1 MPGLRSWRRR
11 TTSVPA
17 PRKYPDELRERAIR
31 EVRTTGRPVAHVA
44 KDLGIH
50 KEALRQW
57 VRQAEA
63 DHGERDD
70 RLTTAERD
78 ELRQLRKENAELKRA
93 NEILKAASVFFC
105 PGDRPSPDEAEQVI
119 DHLRQM
125 DLGVDPVCRV
135 LELSPS
141 TYFARKKRPKSARRL
156 RDEQLMPMIE
166 EIHAQSGGTYGAR
179 RITRALRRKAVD
191 VARCTVERLMA
202 ELDLEGVVR
211 GQRRRTTIPEL
222 SAPRPPDL
230 VDRDF
235 TASQPDQLWVAD
247 MTYVRT
253 WSGWAYVAFVLD
265 VFSRMIVGWQIANHM
280 RTELPLDA
288 LEMALWRR
296 RIKKDSGLIHHS
308 DRGSQYVSIRYTDRL
323 ADIGASASVGSVAD
337 SYDNAMAE
345 ALNGT
350 FKAELIEMQGPWKD
364 VDQVERAIFQWVTWY
379 NEERL
384 HSALDYVPPAEYER
398 DFWQGQERV
407 PQSA

>member
-1 MPGLRSWRRR
+1 M
-11 TTSVPA
+11 PA
-17 PRKYPDELRERAIR
+17 PRKYPDELRERVIR
-31 EVRTTGRPVAHVA
+31 EVRTSGRPIAHVA

-50 KEALRQW
+50 KEALRGW

-63 DHGERDD
+63 DRGERDD
-70 RLTTAERD
+70 QLTTTEQD
-78 ELRQLRKENAELKRA
+78 ELGQLRGEVVELRRV

-105 PGDRPSPDEAEQVI
+105 SGDRPSPDEAEQVI
-119 DHLRQM
+119 DHLR
-125 DLGVDPVCRV
+125 DRGLGVDPVCRV
-135 LELSPS
+135 LALSPS
-141 TYFARKKRPKSARRL
+141 TYFARKKRPKPARRL
-156 RDEQLMPMIE
+156 RDEQLMPLIE
-166 EIHAQSGGTYGAR
+166 QVHAESGGAYGAR
-179 RITRALRRKAVD
+179 RITRALGRRGHG

-202 ELDLEGVVR
+202 ELGLEGVIR
-211 GQRRRTTIPEL
+211 GRRRRTTVPEP

-235 TASQPDQLWVAD
+235 TASRPDQLWVAD

-265 VFSRMIVGWQIANHM
+265 VYSRMIVGWQVANHM

-296 RIKKDSGLIHHS
+296 RIKKDSGLVHHS
-308 DRGSQYVSIRYTDRL
+308 DRGSQYVSIRHTDRL
-323 ADIGASASVGSVAD
+323 DDIGASASVGSVAD

-364 VDQVERAIFQWVTWY
+364 VEQVERAIFQWVTWY

-384 HSALDYVPPAEYER
+384 HSALDYVPPAEYEQDYWR
-398 DFWQGQERV
+398 SQEPA

>member
-1 MPGLRSWRRR
+1 MA
-11 TTSVPA
+11 A

-31 EVRTTGRPVAHVA
+31 EVRTTGRPIAHVA

-50 KEALRQW
+50 KEALRGW

-63 DHGERDD
+63 DRGERDD
-70 RLTTAERD
+70 RLTTAEQD
-78 ELRQLRKENAELKRA
+78 ELKQLRKEVAELRRA
-93 NEILKAASVFFC
+93 NEILKAASVFFA

-119 DHLRQM
+119 DHLR
-125 DLGVDPVCRV
+125 DRGLGVDPVCRV

-156 RDEQLMPMIE
+156 RDEQLMPLIE
-166 EIHAQSGGTYGAR
+166 KIHAESGATYGAR
-179 RITRALRRKAVD
+179 RITRALRRKGHE

-202 ELDLEGVVR
+202 ELGLEGVIR
-211 GQRRRTTIPEL
+211 GRRRRTTVPEP

-235 TASQPDQLWVAD
+235 TASHPDQLWVAD

-265 VFSRMIVGWQIANHM
+265 VYSRTIVGWQVANHM

-323 ADIGASASVGSVAD
+323 SDIGASASVGSVAD

-364 VDQVERAIFQWVTWY
+364 VDQVERAIFQWITWY

-384 HSALDYVPPAEYER
+384 HSALDYVPPAEYE
-398 DFWQGQERV
+398 E
-407 PQSA
+407 A

>member
-1 MPGLRSWRRR
+1 M
-11 TTSVPA
+11 PA
-17 PRKYPDELRERAIR
+17 PRKYPDELRERAVR
-31 EVRTTGRPVAHVA
+31 EVRTTGRPIAHVA
-44 KDLGIH
+44 NNLGIH
-50 KEALRQW
+50 KEALRGW

-63 DHGERDD
+63 DSGERDD
-70 RLTTAERD
+70 RLTSVERE
-78 ELRQLRKENAELKRA
+78 ELKQLRKEVAELRRA
-93 NEILKAASVFFC
+93 NEILKAASAPFC
-105 PGDRPSPDEAEQVI
+105 PGARPPPDEADQVI
-119 DHLRQM
+119 DSLK
-125 DLGVDPVCRV
+125 DSGFGVGPVCRV
-135 LELSPS
+135 LGWSESA
-141 TYFARKKRPKSARRL
+141 YYARKKRPKSARRL
-156 RDEQLMPMIE
+156 RDEQLTPLIGQV
-166 EIHAQSGGTYGAR
+166 HAESGGTYGAR
-179 RITRALRRKAVD
+179 RITRALRRKGVD
-191 VARCTVERLMA
+191 LARCTVERLMR
-202 ELDLEGVVR
+202 ELGLEGVIR
-211 GQRRRTTIPEL
+211 GQRRRTTVPEP

-235 TASQPDQLWVAD
+235 TASRPDQLWVAD

-265 VFSRMIVGWQIANHM
+265 VYSRMIVGWQVANHM

-308 DRGSQYVSIRYTDRL
+308 DRRSQYVSIRYTDRL
-323 ADIGASASVGSVAD
+323 ADVGASASVGSVAD

-384 HSALDYVPPAEYER
+384 HSALDYMPPAEYEQV
-398 DFWQGQERV
+398 FWRSQEHI

>member
-1 MPGLRSWRRR
+1 M
-11 TTSVPA
+11 PA

-135 LELSPS
+135 LQLSPS
-141 TYFARKKRPKSARRL
+141 TYFARKKRPKSAHRL
-156 RDEQLMPMIE
+156 RDEQLRPVIE

-179 RITRALRRKAVD
+179 RITRALRRRGVD

-202 ELDLEGVVR
+202 ELDLESVIR
-211 GQRRRTTIPEL
+211 GQRRRTTVPEP

-296 RIKKDSGLIHHS
+296 HVKKDSGLVHHS

-384 HSALDYVPPAEYER
+384 HSALDYLPPAEYER

>member
-1 MPGLRSWRRR
+1 MA
-11 TTSVPA
+11 A

-31 EVRTTGRPVAHVA
+31 EVRTTGRPIAHVA

-50 KEALRQW
+50 KEALRGW

-63 DHGERDD
+63 DRGERDD
-70 RLTTAERD
+70 RLTTAELD
-78 ELRQLRKENAELKRA
+78 ELKQLRKEVAELRRA

-119 DHLRQM
+119 DHLRERG
-125 DLGVDPVCRV
+125 LGVDPVCRV

-156 RDEQLMPMIE
+156 RDEQLMPLIE
-166 EIHAQSGGTYGAR
+166 EVHTESGGTYGAR
-179 RITRALRRKAVD
+179 RITRALRRKGHG

-202 ELDLEGVVR
+202 ELGLEGVIR
-211 GQRRRTTIPEL
+211 GRRRRTTIPEP

-235 TASQPDQLWVAD
+235 TASRPDQLWVAD

-265 VFSRMIVGWQIANHM
+265 VYSRMIVGWQVANHM

-364 VDQVERAIFQWVTWY
+364 VDQVERAIFQWITWY

-384 HSALDYVPPAEYER
+384 HSALDYVPPAEYEEA
-398 DFWQGQERV
+398 FWRSQEQT

>member
-1 MPGLRSWRRR
+1 M
-11 TTSVPA
+11 PA
-17 PRKYPDELRERAIR
+17 PRKYPDELRERAVR

-44 KDLGIH
+44 RDLGIH
-50 KEALRQW
+50 KEALRGW

-63 DHGERDD
+63 DAGDRDD
-70 RLTTAERD
+70 RLTTAERE
-78 ELRQLRKENAELKRA
+78 ELKQLPKEVAELKRA

-119 DHLRQM
+119 DHLRQKG
-125 DLGVDPVCRV
+125 LGVDPVCRV

-156 RDEQLMPMIE
+156 RDEQLMPLIE
-166 EIHAQSGGTYGAR
+166 RVHAESGGTYGAR
-179 RITRALRRKAVD
+179 RITRALRRKGVQ

-202 ELDLEGVVR
+202 ELGLEGVIR
-211 GQRRRTTIPEL
+211 GQRRRTTVPEP

-235 TASQPDQLWVAD
+235 TASRPDQLWVAD

-253 WSGWAYVAFVLD
+253 WSGWVYVAFVLD
-265 VFSRMIVGWQIANHM
+265 VFSRTIVGWQVANHM

-308 DRGSQYVSIRYTDRL
+308 DRGSQYVSIRYTERL
-323 ADIGASASVGSVAD
+323 SDIGASASAGSVAD

-350 FKAELIEMQGPWKD
+350 FKAELIEMQGPWTGF
-364 VDQVERAIFQWVTWY
+364 DQVERAIFQWVTWY

-384 HSALDYVPPAEYER
+384 HSALGYVPPAEYER
-398 DFWQGQERV
+398 DWWRQREAS
-407 PQSA
+407 PHSA